1 MRSGVA
7 APRAKAQGTK
17 TLLYETHQRTT
28 GERVVGMAR
37 PAAVDTGQTAAL
49 ASTAA
54 KPVGVLEYIL
64 EPLPHVELAP
74 VGVIEVADGIGLYG
88 PFQANLLGFEAVVVG
103 DGRCTVKLDW
113 FFTIC

>member
-1 MRSGVA
+1 M
-7 APRAKAQGTK
+7 
-17 TLLYETHQRTT
+17 
-28 GERVVGMAR
+28 
-37 PAAVDTGQTAAL
+37 
-49 ASTAA
+49 
-54 KPVGVLEYIL
+54 